1 MTEVPFV
8 PNWPAAT
15 RAKATAAA
23 NGPAK
28 PQMDAPANPAPMAG
42 AHGTMVGAGACI
54 GMAGSPAAPAEPA
67 SGDMM
72 P

>member
-1 MTEVPFV
+1 
-8 PNWPAAT
+8 
-15 RAKATAAA
+15 
-23 NGPAK
+23 
-28 PQMDAPANPAPMAG
+28 MAG